1 MLDTTRREEER
12 WKAFTTAILRE
23 NSIDLDLCLQT
34 ANQMLVENSK
44 TKVKPIID
52 VGKADI
58 SHIRDVVPLMQSI
71 TNVERKAIMQ

>member
-1 MLDTTRREEER
+1 M
-12 WKAFTTAILRE
+12 
-23 NSIDLDLCLQT
+23 DLDFCLQT

-44 TKVKPIID
+44 PKVKSFID

-58 SHIRDVVPLMQSI
+58 SQIRNVVPLMQSV